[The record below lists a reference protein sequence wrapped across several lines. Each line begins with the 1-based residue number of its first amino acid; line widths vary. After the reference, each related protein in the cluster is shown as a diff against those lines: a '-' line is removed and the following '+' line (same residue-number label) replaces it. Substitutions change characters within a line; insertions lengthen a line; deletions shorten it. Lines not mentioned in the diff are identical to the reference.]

1 LACELHRLKIGRFHN
16 RDLPVSPSGVGG
28 VEEARRSK
36 KYSEVGEKLGE
47 RESAMPSSLRI
58 SLAVAVAVLVS
69 GFASATPLGLTST
82 TPDITSGYIE
92 VTYNATTDAFL
103 ASGFALT
110 YDDGS
115 GPVNIL
121 STPAWTLSA
130 TIDSSGVL
138 SGGTLSIG
146 TLLSGNLTDVGFVS
160 SSAGALEFLFDVT
173 GGSYAS
179 AYGSTGGVILG
190 APNGWTGSWASSFD
204 NVGGLTGYGLGEGVA
219 DTFSVVPEPSTAL
232 LLAMGISALG
242 WGGRRQG

>member
-1 LACELHRLKIGRFHN
+1 ML
-16 RDLPVSPSGVGG
+16 
-28 VEEARRSK
+28 SK
-36 KYSEVGEKLGE
+36 
-47 RESAMPSSLRI
+47 SLRI
-58 SLAVAVAVLVS
+58 ALVVAASVLVS
-69 GFASATPLGLTST
+69 RFASATPLGLMST

-92 VTYNATTDAFL
+92 VTYDAGTDAFL

-146 TLLSGNLTDVGFVS
+146 TLLSGTLTDVGFVDG
-160 SSAGALEFLFDVT
+160 SAGALEFLFDVT
-173 GGSYAS
+173 GGSYAG

-219 DTFSVVPEPSTAL
+219 STFSVVPEPSTAL
-232 LLAMGISALG
+232 LFALGISALG
-242 WGGRRQG
+242 WGGRRRG